1 MVGKK
6 RTDRRRFLQAGTL
19 AAGAL
24 AWGPRWAWSAAAS
37 QVPAPPT
44 PLIDFSTTDTG
55 LLGTYQAA
63 LRCLRANI
71 QTLPQ
76 FESPVLCEG
85 SAYHGVWL
93 ECAPHEGAVYSVI
106 RPDIARNNHL
116 AFFALQKEDGQL
128 PCNLK
133 ISEVGYGQIQMAVP
147 IAATAW
153 ELVERFGDNE
163 LLEKAYASCS
173 RWDEW
178 LRRYRDTLRTG
189 LCEGFCTYDTGQDNS
204 PRWLGIPNRCPDS
217 DARSCPNLPGLPRL
231 CPDLSATVYGGRVA
245 LAQMARALGKPSEAE
260 RWTES
265 GEAIGAL
272 IVKRLYDLD
281 DGAFYDRDAAGN
293 FVRIRGDVISRV
305 LGERVADPQ
314 MFATI
319 WERQIHSAK
328 AFWAP
333 YPLPSIALDDPAFV
347 KPIPRNSWG
356 GAAQALTALRA
367 PRWMEHY
374 GKPAELAWMMQRW
387 IEAIRRRSEFRQQID
402 PRTGDFTRPDP
413 GGYSPAALVF
423 LDYLWRLSGPRQES
437 SRLEWNLRP
446 PAAGKSVF
454 RLTAFHSHAMIT
466 YSHASAVLELG
477 GKTIAT
483 VSGTVRLLTNTRGG
497 LEEAMGIASETSR
510 VSIVQPD
517 GAERKF
523 TVAPNQRILFT

>member
-1 MVGKK
+1 M
-6 RTDRRRFLQAGTL
+6 DRRRFLQTGTL

-24 AWGPRWAWSAAAS
+24 ALRASSAWSAPASPAAR
-37 QVPAPPT
+37 PPV
-44 PLIDFSTTDTG
+44 PLIDFSTNDTR

-63 LRCLRANI
+63 LGCLRANL

-76 FESPVLCEG
+76 FQSPVLGEG
-85 SAYHGVWL
+85 SVYHGVWL
-93 ECAPHEGAVYSVI
+93 ECAPHEGVVYSVI

-153 ELVERFGDNE
+153 ELAERFGDNE
-163 LLEKAYASCS
+163 LLEKAYGACT
-173 RWDEW
+173 RWDGW

-204 PRWLGIPNRCPDS
+204 PRWRGIPNRCPDS
-217 DARSCPNLPGLPRL
+217 DARNCPHLPGLPRL

-245 LAQMARALGKPSEAE
+245 LAQMALALGKHGEAD
-260 RWTES
+260 RWTECA
-265 GEAIGAL
+265 EAIRVL
-272 IVKRLYDLD
+272 IVKRLCDLD
-281 DGAFYDRDAAGN
+281 DAAFYDRDAEGN

-305 LGERVADPQ
+305 LGERVVDPPL
-314 MFATI
+314 FDTI
-319 WERQIHSAK
+319 WQRQMHAAK
-328 AFWAP
+328 AFWSP
-333 YPLPSIALDDPAFV
+333 YPLPSIALDDPTFV
-347 KPIPRNSWG
+347 RPIPRNSWG

-374 GKPAELAWMMQRW
+374 GKSAELAWMMQRW
-387 IEAIRRRSEFRQQID
+387 VEAIRRRSEFRQQID

-423 LDYLWRLSGPRQES
+423 LDYLWRLSGPRQEGN
-437 SRLEWNLRP
+437 RLEWNLRP
-446 PAAGKSVF
+446 PAGGKSVF
-454 RLTAFHSHAMIT
+454 RLTAFHTHAILT
-466 YSHASAVLELG
+466 YDPAVAVLEIG

-483 VSGTVRLLTNTRGG
+483 VSGTVRLVTNTRGG
-497 LEEAMGIASETSR
+497 LEEAKGIASETIQ

-517 GAERKF
+517 RVERKF
-523 TVAPNQRILFT
+523 TIAPNQRVLFT